1 MMDFIAIPTVIGI
14 ITLGIYK
21 LFELFACRKERL
33 LMIEK
38 MGDNFSPE
46 MLKEKISFSSVGNL
60 SFSAL
65 KFGCLFM
72 GIGLGIL
79 VAFFIN
85 YNMADFLDSM
95 RISDSFLYGS
105 CVLLFG
111 GMGLLVAFLVE
122 LQLNKK
128 K

>member
-85 YNMADFLDSM
+85 YNTHNL
-95 RISDSFLYGS
+95 
-105 CVLLFG
+105 
-111 GMGLLVAFLVE
+111 
-122 LQLNKK
+122 
-128 K
+128 

>member
-1 MMDFIAIPTVIGI
+1 MDFIAIPTVIGI

-95 RISDSFLYGS
+95 RRSDSFLYGS